1 MSGEDSQF
9 CGCLYFTANALA
21 RTLTKM
27 AEEEF
32 SITGLSPSY
41 AFVLKA
47 VNRTPGIQPKTLSQ
61 EMMLTPSTITRF
73 VDKLEAKGYLT
84 RKSEGRT
91 SLLFPTQ
98 KSLDLAETIQV
109 AWSNL
114 YNRYSAMMGEEFAK
128 NLTVHTY
135 QASKD
140 LEPA

>member
-47 VNRTPGIQPKTLSQ
+47 VNRTPGIQPKALSR

-114 YNRYSAMMGEEFAK
+114 YNRYSEMMGEEFAK
-128 NLTVHTY
+128 NLTVNTY
-135 QASKD
+135 QASKE
-140 LEPA
+140 LEPT